1 MNPTER
7 EVVIILVLLTILFLK
22 MSSFI
27 DRDRMDIVY
36 KRMLMRKLRGI
47 LLLTLMK
54 TKATGKMQSIPVKIH
69 KTN

>member
-1 MNPTER
+1 MNPTQR
-7 EVVIILVLLTILFLK
+7 EVVIILVLFTILFSK

-36 KRMLMRKLRGI
+36 KRMLMRKLVGI

-54 TKATGKMQSIPVKIH
+54 TKTTGKMQSIPVKIH